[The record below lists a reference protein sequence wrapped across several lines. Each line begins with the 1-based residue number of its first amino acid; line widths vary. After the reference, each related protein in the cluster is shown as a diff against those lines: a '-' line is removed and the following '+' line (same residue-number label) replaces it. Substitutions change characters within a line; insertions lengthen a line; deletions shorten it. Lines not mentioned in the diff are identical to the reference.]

1 MNLVIL
7 TGRLTADPEIKN
19 TQTGKTVAR
28 FSIAVNEGKTKD
40 GAERVQYFN
49 VSAWDRQAEV
59 IQNYAK
65 KGTKI
70 LVEGSL
76 QNRSW
81 DKPDGTKGYATD
93 ILLNRFEF
101 LGSRGDAQAGE
112 SNANSTHGQ
121 QSATS
126 TGSSKPAQQKS
137 DDINLN
143 EELPEINID
152 DINVQ
157 MPF

>member
-7 TGRLTADPEIKN
+7 TGRLTADPEMRT
-19 TQTGKTVAR
+19 TQTGKSVAK
-28 FSIAVNEGKTKD
+28 FSIAVNEGKSKD

-49 VSAWDRQAEV
+49 ISAWERSAEV
-59 IQNYAK
+59 LQNYAK

-70 LVEGSL
+70 MVEGSL

-101 LGSRGDAQAGE
+101 LGSKGDTDGGAV
-112 SNANSTHGQ
+112 SANSAAPAA
-121 QSATS
+121 SPATQK
-126 TGSSKPAQQKS
+126 TKAKS
-137 DDINLN
+137 DDINLD

-152 DINVQ
+152 DMNVQ

>member
-1 MNLVIL
+1 MNIVII
-7 TGRLTADPEIKN
+7 TGRLTADPEIRN
-19 TQTGKTVAR
+19 TQTGKTVAK
-28 FSIAVNEGKTKD
+28 FSVAVNEGKSKD

-49 VSAWDRQAEV
+49 ISAWDNQAEV
-59 IQNYAK
+59 LQQYAK

-70 LVEGSL
+70 MVQGSL

-81 DKPDGTKGYATD
+81 DKPDGTKAYATD
-93 ILLNRFEF
+93 ILLSRFEF
-101 LGSRGDAQAGE
+101 LGSKGDNEGSSAQGV
-112 SNANSTHGQ
+112 NSTHVN
-121 QSATS
+121 SDT
-126 TGSSKPAQQKS
+126 TKTVSKVKS

-152 DINVQ
+152 DMNVQ

>member
-1 MNLVIL
+1 MNLVII
-7 TGRLTADPEIKN
+7 TGRLTADPEVKT

-28 FSIAVNEGKTKD
+28 FSVAVNEGKTKD

-59 IQNYAK
+59 LQNYAK
-65 KGTKI
+65 KGTKVLI
-70 LVEGSL
+70 EGSL

-93 ILLNRFEF
+93 ILLSRFEF
-101 LGSRGDAQAGE
+101 LGSRGETQGNETAPQ
-112 SNANSTHGQ
+112 Q
-121 QSATS
+121 QS
-126 TGSSKPAQQKS
+126 SSAPAPKPAAKKS